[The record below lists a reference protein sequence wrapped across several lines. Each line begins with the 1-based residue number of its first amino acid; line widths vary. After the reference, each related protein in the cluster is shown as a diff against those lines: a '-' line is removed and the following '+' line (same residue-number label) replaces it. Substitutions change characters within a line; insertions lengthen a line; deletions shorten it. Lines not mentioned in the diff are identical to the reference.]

1 MPAPLL
7 TALPAIASV
16 GMSIF
21 GSKGPSRADMMRDL
35 APFKQGLDGQL
46 NRINDMRD
54 PNSAFWGQQQDSL
67 LNQAYNSADF
77 SNMLAGKM
85 NFGTASG
92 IQNQQNIDRT
102 TQGVQGVGG
111 LMSDAWLNLQK
122 HTDDQYQNYLSGVNN
137 YSQALTGIT
146 SAQHAQKQDRNQSII
161 SGFDSLMMGGA
172 NGGKSFWEKIIGSK

>member
-1 MPAPLL
+1 MGLMA
-7 TALPAIASV
+7 ALPAIASV

-21 GSKGPSRADMMRDL
+21 GSKGPSRQQMLNDL

-46 NRINDMRD
+46 NRINEMRD

-102 TQGVQGVGG
+102 TQGVQNVGG
-111 LMSDAWLNLQK
+111 LMQDAWLNLQK

-146 SAQHAQKQDRNQSII
+146 SAQHAQKMDRNQGII
-161 SGFDSLMMGGA
+161 SALDSMMMGSGTDG
-172 NGGKSFWEKIIGSK
+172 GGKSIWEQLIG